1 MKLSKVILEN
11 KKIVAKTQ
19 LEFTNEDIERLTEAI
34 ASKLEAFLVMAPV
47 CQCSSCLPVVSIISN
62 SSSGTSFG
70 AVTLAGTNFPLPV
83 SF

>member
-34 ASKLEAFLVMAPV
+34 AYKLEEYLDTGNKELIVKSVKSAINE
-47 CQCSSCLPVVSIISN
+47 IISKN
-62 SSSGTSFG
+62 
-70 AVTLAGTNFPLPV
+70 
-83 SF
+83 

>member
-34 ASKLEAFLVMAPV
+34 AAKLEEYLDTGNKELIVKSVKSAINE
-47 CQCSSCLPVVSIISN
+47 IISKN
-62 SSSGTSFG
+62 
-70 AVTLAGTNFPLPV
+70 
-83 SF
+83 